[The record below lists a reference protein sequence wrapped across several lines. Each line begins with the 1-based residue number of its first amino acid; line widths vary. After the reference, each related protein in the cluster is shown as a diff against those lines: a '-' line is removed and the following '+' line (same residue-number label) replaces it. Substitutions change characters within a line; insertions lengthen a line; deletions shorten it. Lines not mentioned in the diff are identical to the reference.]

1 MVVFIY
7 LYLYL
12 YSYIISA
19 SHTTIVFVFASHVL
33 VLLFFFFYSR
43 LKYFIYE
50 QSEKMLMARY
60 IYPYKT
66 KSRLPSQTEKNKVP
80 NQIWE
85 CIWYIYYRIIHGFSP
100 FPFVVVEPG
109 AWSFKAQSDKKK
121 KKERTKRKRK
131 RKIVVFSFSWRAI
144 MLPSR
149 PYCSVAF
156 PWSYIQESDRQSTN
170 QEGPHHDNY
179 SLKQYRERSST
190 FAFLEWS
197 FSLYPSLEGT
207 AICI

>member
-1 MVVFIY
+1 MYIDCISHGRIYILIFIFIFIY
-7 LYLYL
+7 NFCQPHNDRFCLCQ
-12 YSYIISA
+12 SC
-19 SHTTIVFVFASHVL
+19 FGFA
-33 VLLFFFFYSR
+33 FFFFYSR

-121 KKERTKRKRK
+121 KERKNEKKKKKKNSRVLFFLARNHAAIKAVLQRCFSM
-131 RKIVVFSFSWRAI
+131 IVYPGVRQTVHQPRRTSSWQLLFEAI
-144 MLPSR
+144 QGEII
-149 PYCSVAF
+149 YF
-156 PWSYIQESDRQSTN
+156 
-170 QEGPHHDNY
+170 
-179 SLKQYRERSST
+179 
-190 FAFLEWS
+190 
-197 FSLYPSLEGT
+197 
-207 AICI
+207 CILRVEF